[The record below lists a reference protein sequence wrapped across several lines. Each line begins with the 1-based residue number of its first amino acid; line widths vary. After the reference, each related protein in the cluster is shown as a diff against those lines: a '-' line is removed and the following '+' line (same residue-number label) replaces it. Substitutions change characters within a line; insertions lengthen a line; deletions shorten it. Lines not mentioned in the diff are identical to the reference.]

1 MSRPYHVSTSQPR
14 LPLRGERGRAAAGGA
29 HTVASELL
37 GALER
42 AGAREIFGIPGDFAL
57 PFFDA
62 IEASGSLPLYT
73 LSHEPSVGFAADAA
87 ARMRCA
93 PSVAAVTYG
102 AGAFN
107 VMNAVASAF
116 AEKSPVVVISG
127 APGANER
134 RSGLLLHHQAKTI
147 ESQYEMF
154 RHVTCDQARLDDPAT
169 AGALIQRVLASA
181 RRYSRPVYVELP
193 RDTVNAACASAP
205 ELARPPVDEE
215 ALAAC
220 ADEILARLSQARSP
234 VLMVDVEVRRFALE
248 PQVAALARKLGIP
261 VVTSLMGRGLLEN
274 ANAPLVGTYLGLAG
288 TPEVSALVE
297 ESDAL
302 LLLGVIVSD
311 TNFGV
316 SAHRVDLRRA
326 IQALDGRVTLGY
338 HTYPDIPLDVLV
350 EALLERAKPLAA
362 ARAMAAVEAP
372 RGLARDCAPVV
383 PIDLA
388 RALNDMMGAHGLM
401 PVATDVG
408 DCLFTAMD
416 LVQTDHVAPGY
427 YASMGFGVPAGLG
440 VQAASGRRPVVLV
453 GDGAFQMTGLE
464 LGHCA
469 RHGWDPIVVVL
480 NNGGWGMLRAF
491 RPDAHYNA
499 LGTWDLAG
507 LAPSLGG
514 EGHLVRTR
522 AELGAALDAAVSL
535 PGRFHLLDVRI
546 APGALSPTLRRFAE
560 AVSRLQD

>member
-1 MSRPYHVSTSQPR
+1 MTPTIASV
-14 LPLRGERGRAAAGGA
+14 LLDALAA
-29 HTVASELL
+29 
-37 GALER
+37 

-62 IEASGSLPLYT
+62 VEAQARLPLYT

-107 VMNAVASAF
+107 IVNAVASAF
-116 AEKSPVVVISG
+116 AEKSPVVLVSG

-134 RSGLLLHHQAKTI
+134 VSGLLLHHQAKTLD
-147 ESQYEMF
+147 SQFEMF
-154 RHVTCDQARLDDPAT
+154 RQVTCDQARLDDPAR
-169 AGALIQRVLASA
+169 AGAEIARVLASA
-181 RRYSRPVYVELP
+181 QRYSQPVYLELP
-193 RDTVNAACASAP
+193 RDMVAVACAPAAP
-205 ELARPPVDEE
+205 VPTPAVDGE

-220 ADEILARLSQARSP
+220 AAEILARLSAARSP
-234 VLMVDVEVRRFALE
+234 VLMVDVEVRRFGLE
-248 PQVAALARKLGIP
+248 PRVAALARKLRIP
-261 VVTSLMGRGLLEN
+261 VVTTFMGRGLLED
-274 ANAPLVGTYLGLAG
+274 ADAPLVGTYIGLAG

-302 LLLGVIVSD
+302 LMLGVIVCD
-311 TNFGV
+311 TNFSV
-316 SAHRVDLRRA
+316 SAKRVDLRSA
-326 IQALDGRVTLGY
+326 IQAADGRVTLGF
-338 HTYPDIPLDVLV
+338 HTYPQIPLGALV
-350 EALLERAKPLAA
+350 EALLAQAQPLAA
-362 ARAMAAVEAP
+362 ARAMAPVQAP
-372 RGLARDCAPVV
+372 RGLVRDDTAVT
-383 PIDLA
+383 PIDIA
-388 RALNDMMGAHGLM
+388 RALNDLMDAHGRM

-427 YASMGFGVPAGLG
+427 YATMGFGVPAGLG
-440 VQAASGRRPVVLV
+440 VQVATGRRPLVLV
-453 GDGAFQMTGLE
+453 GDGALQMTGLE

-469 RHGWDPIVVVL
+469 RYGWNPIVILL
-480 NNGGWGMLRAF
+480 NNGGWGMLSAF
-491 RPDAHYNA
+491 RPQARYNA

-514 EGHLVRTR
+514 VGHRIETR
-522 AELGAALDAAVSL
+522 AQLAVALQAAIAQ

-546 APGALSPTLRRFAE
+546 APGSLSPTLRRFAD
-560 AVSRLQD
+560 AISR